1 MSLLNQYP
9 CVNVSAP
16 TYLSFA
22 TASFALLSGVVAS
35 VGNLLVVLAVFLDPH
50 KELRSSFSYFVASL
64 GFADLM
70 VGLFAAPM
78 GAVYPIT
85 AGLQQ
90 ASQRF
95 RVWMHLVYFISCTAS
110 LLSLTALALERYLA
124 IKYPLLYRSKL
135 NSMRAFFVSVV
146 VWIISTLVTLLYFV
160 VGYNKFRFV
169 FANTAVVL
177 TLTVLIFTNSKI
189 FKYLRCQVHQWDRLH
204 GNPAK
209 NLALQRAIERE
220 KRVTKTLLVNLILFL
235 VFYLPSCV
243 CIYIVNFCTNC
254 DCLFIQYA
262 RKIQWVFVM
271 ANSGVNPFV
280 YAWKLENFR
289 KAFKSILKCQAC
301 SRRSS
306 PDSTI
311 VELTPSD
318 RHTTNPVP
326 PHE

>member
-9 CVNVSAP
+9 CVNFSAP
-16 TYLSFA
+16 AYLSFA

-78 GAVYPIT
+78 GA
-85 AGLQQ
+85 GLQQ

-124 IKYPLLYRSKL
+124 IKYPLFYRSKL

-146 VWIISTLVTLLYFV
+146 VWIISTLVTLVYFV

-235 VFYLPSCV
+235 VFL
-243 CIYIVNFCTNC
+243 FAFL
-254 DCLFIQYA
+254 CLHLHCKF
-262 RKIQWVFVM
+262 
-271 ANSGVNPFV
+271 
-280 YAWKLENFR
+280 L
-289 KAFKSILKCQAC
+289 
-301 SRRSS
+301 
-306 PDSTI
+306 
-311 VELTPSD
+311 
-318 RHTTNPVP
+318 H
-326 PHE
+326 